1 MVAFSLQE
9 NKYDDFKGHTNKYE
23 VQIMAF

>member
-23 VQIMAF
+23 VQIMAL